1 MKPSFL
7 FFFFFFSFLVTVVI
21 YGFLFSFLLLLIY
34 EALRF
39 MADSFFLHG
48 SLPEDSLKTKF
59 SFIELGFVNEDRS
72 FSHAIGPATVSC
84 ALNLHEVGYCC

>member
-7 FFFFFFSFLVTVVI
+7 FSLFFLSFLVTVVI
-21 YGFLFSFLLLLIY
+21 YDISFLFLLLLIY
-34 EALRF
+34 EALKF
-39 MADSFFLHG
+39 LADSFFLHG
-48 SLPEDSLKTKF
+48 SLPEDSLETKF

-72 FSHAIGPATVSC
+72 LSHAIGPATVSC

>member
-21 YGFLFSFLLLLIY
+21 YHFSFLFLLLLIY
-34 EALRF
+34 EALKF
-39 MADSFFLHG
+39 VADSFFLHD

-59 SFIELGFVNEDRS
+59 SFIELGLVNEDRS
-72 FSHAIGPATVSC
+72 LSHAIGPATVSC

>member
-21 YGFLFSFLLLLIY
+21 YDFSFLFLLLLIY
-34 EALRF
+34 EALKF
-39 MADSFFLHG
+39 MTDSFFLHG
-48 SLPEDSLKTKF
+48 SLPETKF

-72 FSHAIGPATVSC
+72 LSHAIGPATVSC